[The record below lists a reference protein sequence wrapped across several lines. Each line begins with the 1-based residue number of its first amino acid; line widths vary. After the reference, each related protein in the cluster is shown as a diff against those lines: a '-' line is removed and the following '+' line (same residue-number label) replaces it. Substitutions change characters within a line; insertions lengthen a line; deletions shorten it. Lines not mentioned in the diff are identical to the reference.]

1 MRTSE
6 VFVGQERGHG
16 RVVGASLF
24 NAPAVVDHVLAL
36 AVRIVPVLDRALFP
50 RQRQTLAYII
60 TTVFQLPRYVRSNLL
75 STE

>member
-36 AVRIVPVLDRALFP
+36 AVRIVPLSEGALFP
-50 RQRQTLAYII
+50 RQPQTLAYII
-60 TTVFQLPRYVRSNLL
+60 TMGCYYVVIDALPII
-75 STE
+75 